1 MANKQTSTSLPVVVL
16 RIVMSLGVVVPFTT
30 LLPGQIQSG
39 AAYTIVNQFSG
50 KALDDTNA
58 STANGTQMQQ
68 WACNGQTQQ
77 NWVLTAVG
85 GGYYTIV
92 NQLSGKALDDTNAS
106 RSNGTIMQQW
116 APNGQQQQNWM
127 LNRVGGR
134 YYTVV
139 NQLSG
144 KALDDTNASRSNGTL
159 LQQWDRNGQQQQN
172 WMIIP
177 AGSCGFS
184 ILVDTNQMN
193 RYEATSG
200 ALLAADGVWAVV
212 VNSCSGCGGITDP
225 ITNPSAVWPQALQ
238 NLNAASWAM
247 TEEGYN
253 NLFIPPAN
261 FSLVSQYLQSVGLLR
276 STSMVYHECG
286 NCPNDT
292 VLTTQEIDTAAAAI
306 GTGVVVLSRTYTPG
320 DPRTDY
326 TRQALADPNCSGV
339 AFEVNPHLVPNL
351 NLIQGIQDTLS
362 AGKKSYLLVPPDVNA
377 SYPSYI
383 GSVMQYLS
391 QGPQLASPDLYLVL
405 ANYDRQNN
413 GEGFLQADFGD
424 RSIQSADN
432 WLKSYRRNTF
442 GR

>member
-1 MANKQTSTSLPVVVL
+1 MTKKQTSTSPSVLVL
-16 RIVMSLGVVVPFTT
+16 RILMSLGVVVLFTT

-39 AAYTIVNQFSG
+39 AAYTIVNQLSG

-68 WACNGQTQQ
+68 WACNGQLQQ

-127 LNRVGGR
+127 LNGVGGR

-184 ILVDTNQMN
+184 ILIDTNQMN
-193 RYEATSG
+193 RHEAIG
-200 ALLAADGVWAVV
+200 DAPLAADGVWAVV
-212 VNSCSGCGGITDP
+212 VTSCPGCGIADP
-225 ITNPSAVWPQALQ
+225 ITDSSTVWPQALL

-253 NLFIPPAN
+253 DWSNPPAN
-261 FSLVSQYLQSVGLLR
+261 FSLVSQYLQRVGLSR
-276 STSMVYHECG
+276 NTSMVYHECSG
-286 NCPNDT
+286 CPNDT

-306 GTGVVVLSRTYTPG
+306 GTGVVVLSRTYTAG
-320 DPRTDY
+320 DPRADY
-326 TRQALADPNCSGV
+326 VRQALADSNSSGV
-339 AFEVNPHLVPNL
+339 AFEVNPQLVPNL
-351 NLIQGIQDTLS
+351 NLIQGIQDTLNV
-362 AGKKSYLLVPPDVNA
+362 GKKSYLLMPPQAGA
-377 SYPSYI
+377 SYRSYI
-383 GSVMQYLS
+383 QSVMQYLS
-391 QGPQLASPDLYLVL
+391 QGTQLASPDLYLVL
-405 ANYDRQNN
+405 AIYFRQGN
-413 GEGFLQADFGD
+413 GRGFLESDFGD
-424 RSIQSADN
+424 NSVQNAEN
-432 WLKSYRRNTF
+432 WLKSYRSQSF